1 MPYCIYRK
9 ASNGKYVGQY
19 SVDLELL
26 HILEKRFNF
35 RSNLLHSNDNWAQI
49 VNGSWT
55 GVVGNIVNGISQIG
69 MCMLSFTPERSR
81 VIDFTTFTFIDQ
93 TTFISSS
100 PSSKQVEFIFDS
112 KIVWLVNL
120 PMFVLVALVIYLIGR
135 IKSNTIK
142 NYKSFETIIIHL
154 GMISVEQGIY

>member
-81 VIDFTTFTFIDQ
+81 VIDLLI
-93 TTFISSS
+93 
-100 PSSKQVEFIFDS
+100 KQRLYRQVRHRNKLNS
-112 KIVWLVNL
+112 
-120 PMFVLVALVIYLIGR
+120 YLIVKLFG
-135 IKSNTIK
+135 
-142 NYKSFETIIIHL
+142 L
-154 GMISVEQGIY
+154 